1 MIEFV
6 KPQTVY
12 RSPSGIRFLVIC
24 KAKHGQ
30 DCSWSMVIYTN
41 LEPTKD
47 MPTGEIWTI
56 AESIFMRTFSEL
68 NEGDNHDT

>member
-1 MIEFV
+1 MLAEI
-6 KPQTVY
+6 KPQTTY
-12 RSPSGIRFLVIC
+12 LSPSGIRFLVIC

-30 DCSWSMVIYTN
+30 DCSWPMVIYTN

-56 AESIFMRTFSEL
+56 AESIFMRTFREMA
-68 NEGDNHDT
+68 